1 MAALY
6 VLSSSGDQRVTWQRE
21 RLEVRDP
28 EALSAIA
35 EAEALFTRERARGS
49 SAFKV
54 LPGQPAQR
62 LDVFD
67 ATAEE
72 IVIVPR
78 MAGGA

>member
-6 VLSSSGDQRVTWQRE
+6 VLSSSGDQRVTWDRE

-35 EAEALFTRERARGS
+35 AAEALFARERARGS

-67 ATAEE
+67 DTADE